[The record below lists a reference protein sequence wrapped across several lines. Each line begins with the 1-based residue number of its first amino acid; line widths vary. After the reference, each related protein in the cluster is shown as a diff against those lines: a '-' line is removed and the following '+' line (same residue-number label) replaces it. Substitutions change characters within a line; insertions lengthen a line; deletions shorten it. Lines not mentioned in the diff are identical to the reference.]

1 MGKLA
6 QWINRKERQ
15 QIKRLKAELRTE
27 RELRKMAEKL
37 AYKSILAIFDQEEE
51 SAPVSSAPLS

>member
-6 QWINRKERQ
+6 QWINRQERQ
-15 QIKRLKAELRTE
+15 EIKRLKAELHTE
-27 RELRKMAEKL
+27 KELRKMAERL

-51 SAPVSSAPLS
+51 SAPVSSGPLS